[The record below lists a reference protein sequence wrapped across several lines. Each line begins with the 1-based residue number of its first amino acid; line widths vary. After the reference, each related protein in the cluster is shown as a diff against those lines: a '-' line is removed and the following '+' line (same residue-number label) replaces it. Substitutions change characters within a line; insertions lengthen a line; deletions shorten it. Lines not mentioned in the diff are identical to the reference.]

1 MSVFAVVADLL
12 RAAELSTH
20 SITVIRLSANTMPN
34 YKVCFGGDFCLL
46 CVWHHQRFKACG
58 SGLVA
63 SSTRVDKGVR
73 PTQVDRHYL
82 SSVFF
87 SGLNLFSQPHVQ
99 NGWRRRKTRLDQPR
113 PQQSQWQLNGKLSI
127 SLNFSKKVYWILIG
141 NRTYLKCISTMAF

>member
-12 RAAELSTH
+12 RAAELNTH

-46 CVWHHQRFKACG
+46 CMRHHERFKACG

-63 SSTRVDKGVR
+63 SSTRVDTGVR

-87 SGLNLFSQPHVQ
+87 
-99 NGWRRRKTRLDQPR
+99 LD
-113 PQQSQWQLNGKLSI
+113 
-127 SLNFSKKVYWILIG
+127 
-141 NRTYLKCISTMAF
+141 